1 MSFWCARR
9 LASALKKRVGIEVL
23 MQFERVARARRVKSR
38 AGCACHSALKRG
50 ERMSR
55 LITATVLLVFVFAGL
70 TAAQDRKTFTVGTA
84 TAARGQK
91 ATGTIEVPAGSDAA
105 LSIPVAVFHG
115 AKPGP
120 VLAIVAGS
128 HGTEYTSI
136 IALEKLITTLNPAE
150 ISGTVIIVP
159 LINIQSFE
167 QKVPHLNP
175 IDKKSMNRW
184 YPGKMDGTQTDRAS
198 FLITKQ
204 VVEQCDHLIDLHGGD
219 LDESL
224 RPYSYWSKTGN
235 EKQDQISREMVLAFG
250 LDHIIISTDRPK
262 DPQASRYLENT
273 ATTRGKPSITAEAGY
288 AGTVETDDLN
298 ALINGCLNVMRYLK
312 MLRGAPAVIEHP
324 VWIEKVVTI
333 ASEQT
338 GMFYPLVKRGTYVEQ
353 GMNVGYVTDYVGK
366 VIFEARAPV
375 AGVVLYV
382 CAVPSMT
389 KGATIAN
396 VGVVAR

>member
-1 MSFWCARR
+1 MFA
-9 LASALKKRVGIEVL
+9 ASV
-23 MQFERVARARRVKSR
+23 
-38 AGCACHSALKRG
+38 
-50 ERMSR
+50 
-55 LITATVLLVFVFAGL
+55 
-70 TAAQDRKTFTVGTA
+70 AAQPRTTFTVGTA

-91 ATGTIEVPAGSDAA
+91 ATGTIEVPAGADPA
-105 LSIPVAVFHG
+105 LSIPVAVIHG
-115 AKPGP
+115 TKPGP
-120 VLAIVAGS
+120 VLALVAGA

-136 IALEKLITTLNPAE
+136 IALEKLIDLLNPTE

-167 QKVPHLNP
+167 QKVPHVNP
-175 IDKKSMNRW
+175 VDKKSMNRF
-184 YPGKMDGTQTDRAS
+184 YPGRLDGTQTERAS
-198 FLITKQ
+198 YLITKE
-204 VVEQCDHLIDLHGGD
+204 VVERCDHLIDLHGGD

-224 RPYSYWSKTGN
+224 RPYSYWTKTGN

-298 ALINGCLNVMRYLK
+298 ALINGCVNVMRYLK
-312 MLRGAPAVIEHP
+312 MLPEQPQMIEHP
-324 VWIEKVVTI
+324 VWIEKVVTL

-338 GMFYPLVKRGTYVEQ
+338 GIFYPLVKRGTYVQQ
-353 GMNVGYVTDYVGK
+353 GMKIGYVTDYVGR
-366 VIFEARAPV
+366 VSFEARAPV

-396 VGVVAR
+396 IGVIAKQ

>member
-1 MSFWCARR
+1 MPR
-9 LASALKKRVGIEVL
+9 LLLIIFVALICVELTVA
-23 MQFERVARARRVKSR
+23 QERKA
-38 AGCACHSALKRG
+38 
-50 ERMSR
+50 
-55 LITATVLLVFVFAGL
+55 
-70 TAAQDRKTFTVGTA
+70 FTVGNA
-84 TAARGQK
+84 TAPQGQK
-91 ATGTIEVPAGSDAA
+91 VTGTIEVPAGVDAG
-105 LSIPVAVFHG
+105 LSIPVAVING

-120 VLAIVAGS
+120 VLALVAGS

-136 IALEKLITTLNPAE
+136 IALEKIIDLLQPSE

-175 IDKKSMNRW
+175 VDKKSMNRF

-198 FLITKQ
+198 YLITKE
-204 VVEQCDHLIDLHGGD
+204 VVEKCDHLIDLHGGD

-224 RPYSYWSKTGN
+224 RPYSYWTKTGN

-250 LDHIIISTDRPK
+250 LDTIIISADRPK

-273 ATTRGKPSITAEAGY
+273 ASTRGKPSITAEAGY

-312 MLRGAPAVIEHP
+312 MLPGATIPVEHP
-324 VWIEKVVTI
+324 VWIEKVVTLG
-333 ASEQT
+333 SEQT
-338 GMFYPLVKRGTYVEQ
+338 GVFYPQVKRGTYVQQ
-353 GMNVGYVTDYVGK
+353 GMRVGYVTDYLGK
-366 VIFEARAPV
+366 TIFEARAPV
-375 AGVVLYV
+375 SGIVLYV

-396 VGVVAR
+396 IGAVAP